1 MASVTTLPTFDNLTI
16 DPSGPPG
23 NAWGLFGKHN
33 ELGMLNLLTPET
45 VRRAASE
52 EIRDGV
58 RFSLDLPLDRIKNP
72 SFGRKPFA
80 QELVNKAPRI
90 VNDDILVFNT
100 QCSTQWDG
108 FRHYGNHTRKCY
120 FNGHSLG
127 DLKTS
132 PVIGID
138 AWVKHGGIVGRGVL
152 IDYASWA
159 TKNSIP
165 LSPFTTTKIPISA
178 IKQIVKENDIRF
190 RPGDILFLRT
200 GFTTAYDKLSPDE
213 ELAISQRETPQFAGL
228 EAGEATLRWLWENQ
242 FAAVA
247 SDSPSFE
254 PSPIAGPQGPPEF
267 QLHQWLLAGW
277 GMPIGEYFDLEGVAE
292 YCAKT
297 NRWSFFLSSV
307 PLKVPGGVA
316 SPPNAVA
323 IF

>member
-1 MASVTTLPTFDNLTI
+1 MT
-16 DPSGPPG
+16 
-23 NAWGLFGKHN
+23 
-33 ELGMLNLLTPET
+33 
-45 VRRAASE
+45 
-52 EIRDGV
+52 
-58 RFSLDLPLDRIKNP
+58 
-72 SFGRKPFA
+72 
-80 QELVNKAPRI
+80 
-90 VNDDILVFNT
+90 
-100 QCSTQWDG
+100 
-108 FRHYGNHTRKCY
+108 
-120 FNGHSLG
+120 
-127 DLKTS
+127 

-138 AWVKHGGIVGRGVL
+138 GKSALRNLTNVKLTALAWVKHGGIVGRGVL

-165 LSPFTTTKIPISA
+165 LSPFTTTKIPLSA
-178 IKQIVKENDIRF
+178 IKQIVEENDIRF

-200 GFTTAYDKLSPDE
+200 GFTTAYDKLSADE

-228 EAGEATLRWLWENQ
+228 ESGEATLRWLWENQ

-307 PLKVPGGVA
+307 PLKV
-316 SPPNAVA
+316 S
-323 IF
+323 

>member
-45 VRRAASE
+45 VRRAAAE

-72 SFGRKPFA
+72 SFGRKQFA
-80 QELVNKAPRI
+80 RELVNKAPRI

-108 FRHYGNHTRKCY
+108 FRHYGNHTHKCY
-120 FNGHSLG
+120 FNGHSLE
-127 DLKTS
+127 DLKIS

-138 AWVKHGGIVGRGVL
+138 AWVKHGGIVGRG
-152 IDYASWA
+152 
-159 TKNSIP
+159 
-165 LSPFTTTKIPISA
+165 PFTATKIPLSA
-178 IKQIVKENDIRF
+178 IKQIVEENNIRF
-190 RPGDILFLRT
+190 RSGDILFLRT
-200 GFTTAYDKLSPDE
+200 GFTAAYDKLSADE

-292 YCAKT
+292 YCAKM

>member
-1 MASVTTLPTFDNLTI
+1 MTPQPNSRPAFDNLTI
-16 DPSGPPG
+16 DPSGPSG
-23 NAWGLFGKHN
+23 NAWGLFGASN
-33 ELGMLNLLTPET
+33 ELGMLNLLTPES
-45 VRRAASE
+45 VHRAASE
-52 EIRDGV
+52 EIREGV

-80 QELVNKAPRI
+80 RELVNKGPRI
-90 VNDDILVFNT
+90 VNDDILRFNT
-100 QCSTQWDG
+100 QC
-108 FRHYGNHTRKCY
+108 RNHTHKCY
-120 FNGHSLG
+120 FNGHSLEE
-127 DLKTS
+127 LKIS
-132 PVIGID
+132 SVIGID

-159 TKNSIP
+159 TTNSVT
-165 LSPFTTTKIPISA
+165 LSPFTTSKISLSSIQ
-178 IKQIVKENDIRF
+178 QIIAEKKIHF

-200 GFTTAYDKLSPDE
+200 GFTAAYDQLSAEE
-213 ELAISQRETPQFAGL
+213 ELAIAQRETPQFAGL

-254 PSPIAGPQGPPEF
+254 PAPIAGPDGPAEF

-292 YCAKT
+292 HCRKT

-307 PLKVPGGVA
+307 PLNVPGGAA